1 MSAHKEMGLEAH
13 MLIHPDRWQ
22 SLRGRYEQERPRRML
37 ALDGGGIR
45 GLLTLGIL
53 QQIEKLVV
61 DQTKLKLAEY
71 FDYIA
76 GTSTGAIIAAGLSR
90 GMTTSDLIDFY
101 NSCGQ
106 QMFEASWL
114 IERIKYLYTADPLKA
129 KLQEVFGHD
138 TNLEP
143 DNLKCLFLAVTKNV
157 TTDSPWPISSNPDA
171 KYNDPARKDCN
182 LRIPLWQLVRASTA
196 APVYFP
202 PEILQWDPADPSKT
216 FVFADGGITPY
227 NNPAFLLYRM
237 ATEPAYR
244 LNWKKGEDNLLIISV
259 GTGAAESLG
268 ATAASPNKNI
278 VSTVAG
284 LPGELMYGIQVD
296 QDVSCRSIGR
306 CTFGAPLDR
315 ETLDLVPRHLREE
328 MTLEEQYAAPALP
341 LSTNLGRAFLY
352 ARYNADLSPAG
363 LTNLGFSKVDAASI
377 QKMDAVENIPVLT
390 EIGRAAGKRVAVAHF
405 GPFLLRGKPASC

>member
-1 MSAHKEMGLEAH
+1 
-13 MLIHPDRWQ
+13 MLIYPERWK
-22 SLRGRYEQERPRRML
+22 SLRSRYEHDRPHRML

-45 GLLTLGIL
+45 GLITLGIL
-53 QQIEKLVV
+53 EKLE
-61 DQTKLKLAEY
+61 KLIQEKTGLRLCDY

-90 GMTTSDLIDFY
+90 GLSISDLVDFY
-101 NSCGQ
+101 TSCGRD
-106 QMFEASWL
+106 MFDPSRL

-129 KLQEVFGHD
+129 KLKEVFGPD

-143 DNLKCLFLAVTKNV
+143 DNLKCILLAVTKNV
-157 TTDSPWPISSNPDA
+157 TTDSAWPISSNPDA
-171 KYNDPARKDCN
+171 KYNDPARQDCN

-202 PEILQWDPADPSKT
+202 PEVLQWDCNDPSKT
-216 FVFADGGITPY
+216 FVFVDGGITPY

-244 LNWKKGEDNLLIISV
+244 LNWRKGEKNLLIISI

-296 QDVSCRSIGR
+296 QDVNCRTVGR
-306 CTFGAPLDR
+306 CTFGASLDR
-315 ETLDLVPRHLREE
+315 EMLDLVPRLLREG
-328 MTLEEQYAAPALP
+328 TWEEQCASPEVP
-341 LSTNLGRAFLY
+341 LSEDQGRHFLY
-352 ARYNADLSPAG
+352 ARYNADLSRAG
-363 LTNLGFSKVDAASI
+363 LERLGFLNVDATNI
-377 QKMDAVENIPVLT
+377 QKMDAVDNIPILSQ
-390 EIGRAAGKRVAVAHF
+390 IGRAAAQVVKASHF
-405 GPFLLRGKPASC
+405 GSFL

>member
-1 MSAHKEMGLEAH
+1 
-13 MLIHPDRWQ
+13 MLIYPDRWK
-22 SLRGRYEQERPRRML
+22 SLRGRYQQDRPRRML

-45 GLLTLGIL
+45 GLSTLGIL
-53 QQIEKLVV
+53 ERIEKLVKEKTG
-61 DQTKLKLAEY
+61 QKLGEY

-90 GMTTSDLIDFY
+90 GLNISDLIEFY
-101 NSCGQ
+101 TSSGPE
-106 QMFEASWL
+106 MFDPSWL
-114 IERIKYLYTADPLKA
+114 IERIKYLYTADPLQT
-129 KLQEVFGHD
+129 KLQDVFGRD

-143 DNLKCLFLAVTKNV
+143 DNLKCILLVVTKNV

-182 LRIPLWQLVRASTA
+182 LKIPLWQLVRASTA

-202 PEILQWDPADPSKT
+202 PEILRWDPADPSKT
-216 FVFADGGITPY
+216 FVFVDGGVTPY

-244 LNWKKGEDNLLIISV
+244 LNWKKGEDNLLIVSV

-268 ATAASPNKNI
+268 AIVTSPNKNI

-296 QDVSCRSIGR
+296 QDISCRSAGR
-306 CTFGAPLDR
+306 CTFGSHLDR
-315 ETLDLVPRHLREE
+315 EIMDLVPRQVREG
-328 MTLEEQYAAPALP
+328 MTVEEHYAAPAVP
-341 LSTNLGRAFLY
+341 LSTNLGRHFLY
-352 ARYNADLSPAG
+352 ARYNADLSDAG
-363 LTNLGFSKVDAASI
+363 LKSLGFLQVDASRI
-377 QKMDAVENIPVLT
+377 QKMDAVENIPVLAQ
-390 EIGRAAGKRVAVAHF
+390 IGRAAAKCVETDHF
-405 GPFLLRGKPASC
+405 GSFL

>member
-1 MSAHKEMGLEAH
+1 
-13 MLIHPDRWQ
+13 MLIYPDRWK
-22 SLRGRYEQERPRRML
+22 SLRGRYQEDRPHRML

-45 GLLTLGIL
+45 GLVTLGML
-53 QQIEKLVV
+53 ERIEKLVK
-61 DQTKLKLAEY
+61 DKTGGKLCDY
-71 FDYIA
+71 FEYIA

-90 GMTTSDLIDFY
+90 GLTTAELIEFY
-101 NSCGQ
+101 TSSGK
-106 QMFEASWL
+106 QMFDPAWL
-114 IERIKYLYTADPLKA
+114 LERIKYLYTADPLKA
-129 KLQEVFGHD
+129 QLQEVFGRD

-202 PEILQWDPADPSKT
+202 PEVLQWDPTDRSKT
-216 FVFADGGITPY
+216 FVFVDGGVTPY

-244 LNWKKGEDNLLIISV
+244 LNWKKGEDKLLIISI

-268 ATAASPNKNI
+268 ATAARPNKNI

-296 QDVSCRSIGR
+296 QDVSCRTVGR
-306 CTFGAPLDR
+306 CTFGAHLDR
-315 ETLDLVPRHLREE
+315 EILDLVPRQVREG
-328 MTLEEQYAAPALP
+328 MTLEEQYAAPSVP
-341 LSTNLGRAFLY
+341 LATNLSRHFLY
-352 ARYNADLSPAG
+352 ARYNADLSEAG
-363 LTNLGFSKVDAASI
+363 LKTLGVPQVDTANI
-377 QKMDAVENIPVLT
+377 QKMDAVGNIPILL
-390 EIGRAAGKRVAVAHF
+390 EIGRAAAQAISTDHF
-405 GPFLLRGKPASC
+405 GSFL

>member
-1 MSAHKEMGLEAH
+1 MS
-13 MLIHPDRWQ
+13 INPDRWK
-22 SLRGRYEQERPRRML
+22 SLYSRFKDERPHRML

-45 GLLTLGIL
+45 GLVTLGIL
-53 QQIEKLVV
+53 EKIEKLVKEGTGRELC
-61 DQTKLKLAEY
+61 DY

-76 GTSTGAIIAAGLSR
+76 GTSTGAIIAAGLAR
-90 GMTTSDLIDFY
+90 GMTTADLIDFY
-101 NSCGQ
+101 NSCGK
-106 QMFEASWL
+106 QMFDPSFV

-129 KLQEVFGHD
+129 KLQEVFGRD
-138 TNLEP
+138 TTLQP
-143 DNLKCLFLAVTKNV
+143 DNLKCLLLVVTKNV

-182 LRIPLWQLVRASTA
+182 LRIPLWLLVRASTA

-202 PEILQWDPADPSKT
+202 PEVLQWDPTDPSKT
-216 FVFADGGITPY
+216 FVFVDGGVTPY

-244 LNWKKGEDNLLIISV
+244 LNWKKGEMNLLLVSV

-268 ATAASPNKNI
+268 VTAAAPNKNI

-284 LPGELMYGIQVD
+284 LPGSLMYSMLVD
-296 QDVSCRSIGR
+296 QDISCRTVGR
-306 CTFGAPLDR
+306 CTFGTTLDH
-315 ETLDLVPRHLREE
+315 ELMDLVPRNITPE
-328 MTLEEQYAAPALP
+328 MTLQQGYAAPKIP
-341 LSTNLGRAFLY
+341 LTRDLGRSFLY

-377 QKMDAVENIPVLT
+377 QKMDCPSNIPALL
-390 EIGRAAGKRVAVAHF
+390 EIGQAAASEVQLEHF
-405 GPFLLRGKPASC
+405 GSFL